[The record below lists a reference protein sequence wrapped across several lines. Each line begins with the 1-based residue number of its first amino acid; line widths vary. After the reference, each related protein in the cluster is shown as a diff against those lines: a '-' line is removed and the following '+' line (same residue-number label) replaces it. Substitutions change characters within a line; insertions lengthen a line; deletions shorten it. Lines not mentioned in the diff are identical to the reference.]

1 MERTMPRRLAPL
13 TVLLA
18 ALIAA
23 LASATAASAAPS
35 ALAVPSP
42 LTGKITYLGPASVT
56 IQTGGR
62 EVGVVNALTRGATAV
77 SKQAL
82 PYVWGGGHAEA
93 GVASVGVKG
102 GPGYNGRRRGYDCS
116 GAVAAVLSAAGLWP
130 AGSPVPN
137 DAGVIAELRSEK
149 LIARGAG
156 TAPNAVTLYDDPGVH
171 IFMAINGRFFGTS
184 DGGSG
189 DPSGGPE
196 WLDDG
201 APDAWSH
208 AYKQWHFLPGVLADR
223 TTYGQSYTF
232 TTSLTPTALQ
242 GAALGDTVT
251 IGYRQDRS
259 GAMDLATIAY
269 PGAVPVSGTVTAIAP
284 DDSTVTLTTSTGQ
297 PLTLTTAAVPALIA
311 GLAVG
316 DGVTLSYTT
325 ETGGVLVPRTLS
337 ITSVPAPVASPVYP
351 TPVAPA
357 PVGAAAP

>member
-1 MERTMPRRLAPL
+1 MERTMPRRLALL
-13 TVLLA
+13 TVLV
-18 ALIAA
+18 
-23 LASATAASAAPS
+23 ATLVPAGVASAAPR
-35 ALAVPSP
+35 P
-42 LTGKITYLGPASVT
+42 LTGTITYLGPASVT

-62 EVGVVNALTRGATAV
+62 QVGMIDALTRGANAV
-77 SKQAL
+77 TKQAL

-93 GVASVGVKG
+93 GVASVGIKG
-102 GPGYNGRRRGYDCS
+102 GPGYNGRRSGYDCS
-116 GAVAAVLSAAGLWP
+116 GAVAAVLAAAGLWP

-137 DAGVIAELRSEK
+137 DAGVISELRAQK

-171 IFMAINGRFFGTS
+171 IFMAIDGRFFGTS

-208 AYKQWHFLPGVLADR
+208 AYKKWHFLPSVLADR

-232 TTSLTPTALQ
+232 TDALAPTALQ
-242 GAALGDTVT
+242 GAELGDSVT
-251 IGYRQDRS
+251 IGYTQDRS

-269 PGAVPVSGTVTAIAP
+269 AGAVPVTGTVAAIAP

-297 PLTLTTAAVPALIA
+297 TLVLTTAAVPALTS
-311 GLAVG
+311 GLQVG
-316 DGVTLSYTT
+316 DGVALSYST
-325 ETGGVLVPRTLS
+325 ETGGVLIPRTLS
-337 ITSVPAPVASPVYP
+337 ITSVPAPVTTPTPPVYP
-351 TPVAPA
+351 TPTPT
-357 PVGAAAP
+357 PVGSSAP